1 MTDFYVFSNYGG
13 KQPNNTAYVKNF
25 IPGNPTAL
33 WQSSNYPQENGS
45 TINVITTTSSTVS
58 NVLIRGDLY
67 VTGNII
73 NPSDVILKDNI
84 ITINDELTNKLMK
97 IKPMQYSF
105 KDDRQ
110 KKIHYGFI
118 AQEFEAEFPEL
129 VAIKPDKT
137 KQNLKSINYL
147 EIIPL
152 LVNKVQ
158 MMQKE
163 IDELKDKINTNK

>member
-1 MTDFYVFSNYGG
+1 
-13 KQPNNTAYVKNF
+13 
-25 IPGNPTAL
+25 
-33 WQSSNYPQENGS
+33 
-45 TINVITTTSSTVS
+45 
-58 NVLIRGDLY
+58 VLIRGDLY

-84 ITINDELTNKLMK
+84 ITIKDELTNKIMK

-118 AQEFEAEFPEL
+118 AQEFEEEFPEL

-163 IDELKDKINTNK
+163 IDQLKDKINTNK